1 MWYSINI
8 KMDATLHTLIEVGSL
23 ALFYFIGKYFGNRAV
38 TEEAVDYVLHML
50 EKDGFIRT
58 AIDKDGDKELIPISE
73 IVADAVNFKTQKKT

>member
-1 MWYSINI
+1 
-8 KMDATLHTLIEVGSL
+8 MDATLHTLIAVGSL

-58 AIDKDGDKELIPISE
+58 SIDKDGDKELIPISQ

>member
-1 MWYSINI
+1 MLYSINI
-8 KMDATLHTLIEVGSL
+8 KMDATLHTLIAVGSL

-58 AIDKDGDKELIPISE
+58 AIDKDGDKELIPISQ

>member
-1 MWYSINI
+1 
-8 KMDATLHTLIEVGSL
+8 MDATLHTLIAVGSL

-58 AIDKDGDKELIPISE
+58 AIDKDGDKELIPISQ

>member
-1 MWYSINI
+1 
-8 KMDATLHTLIEVGSL
+8 MDATLHTLITVGSL
-23 ALFYFIGKYFGNRAV
+23 ALFYFLGKNFGKRAI

-50 EKDGFIRT
+50 EKEGFIRT

>member
-1 MWYSINI
+1 MWYSVNIN
-8 KMDATLHTLIEVGSL
+8 MDATLHTLIAVGSL

-58 AIDKDGDKELIPISE
+58 AIYKDGDKELIPISQ

>member
-1 MWYSINI
+1 
-8 KMDATLHTLIEVGSL
+8 MDATLHTLITVGSL
-23 ALFYFIGKYFGNRAV
+23 ALFYFLGKNFGKRAI

-58 AIDKDGDKELIPISE
+58 AIDKDGDKELVPISQ